1 MKQDINIAIAL
12 NRKVIVQ
19 AYVLLASI
27 ASNVKEKVTVYVMNS
42 ELTDNDIELLKQAL
56 KINTNIEHE
65 VVPFSINKSIFEGF
79 PYNQFW
85 SLEMYYRLLIPDML
99 GNEIDRILYLDVDMI
114 VNKDISE
121 FYHMNF
127 ENNDMIVS
135 KDMEFDNFIKN
146 NCEGQDARK
155 KLFLKLRDEGM
166 VYFCSGMLLMN
177 IDKMKD
183 KYTYELYRD
192 IFISIQ
198 DKMVLPDQDLLNYV
212 HYKNVKYV
220 DEYKYGVFSQTAHTQ
235 GITYDELKEKA
246 YIIHFTGQAKPWTIN
261 LVRYDIEKI
270 WWEYAKLCPFY
281 YELMES
287 VFIMSMESSFT
298 ESKFNELIK
307 ENNELRLIVAKCQEI
322 IDKLT

>member
-1 MKQDINIAIAL
+1 MKENINIAIAL
-12 NRKVIVQ
+12 NRKVVVQ

-27 ASNVKEKVTVYVMNS
+27 ASNVKEKVTVYVMHS
-42 ELTDNDIELLKQAL
+42 ELTDNDIASLRQAL

-65 VVPFSINKSIFEGF
+65 VVSLNIDKEVFEGF
-79 PYNQFW
+79 PYNQWW

-99 GNEIDRILYLDVDMI
+99 GDKINRILYLDVDMI

-121 FYHMNF
+121 FYHMDF

-135 KDMEFDNFIKN
+135 KDMEFDNLIKN
-146 NCEGQDARK
+146 DYEGEDKRK
-155 KLFLKLRDEGM
+155 KLFLKLREDGM

-177 IDKMKD
+177 IGKMQD

-192 IFISIQ
+192 IFISIK
-198 DKMVLPDQDLLNYV
+198 DSVALPDQDLLNYV
-212 HYKNVKYV
+212 HCRHVKYV
-220 DEYKYGVFSQTAHTQ
+220 DEYKYGVFAQTAHTQ

-261 LVRYDIEKI
+261 LIRYDIEKI

-281 YELMES
+281 YELMEN
-287 VFIMSMESSFT
+287 VFRMSMESSFA
-298 ESKFNELIK
+298 ESKFDELVK
-307 ENNELRLIVAKCQEI
+307 ENNELRLIAAKCQEI